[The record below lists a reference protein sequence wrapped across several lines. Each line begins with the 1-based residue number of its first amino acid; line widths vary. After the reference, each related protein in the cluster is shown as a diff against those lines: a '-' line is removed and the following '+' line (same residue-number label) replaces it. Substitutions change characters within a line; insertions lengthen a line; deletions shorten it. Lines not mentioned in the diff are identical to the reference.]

1 MTRESRTTSIV
12 SYVLL
17 VFLVVLALFPFVV
30 AIITSFKTHEEVY
43 HTPFIWI
50 PKMPTLANY
59 YYVIIKDEFWRYFF
73 NSVFVASVTTFIAV
87 CLAIMAGYGFSR
99 YKFKGRNVLKLGSL
113 ASYLVPTAVLFLPF
127 YLLMNQ
133 LKLLNSLWSLVL
145 TYSALNMPIS
155 ILMMSGYFAS
165 IPKELDEAAIID
177 GCSRIRTL
185 LKIILPLASPGI
197 VSVALFCF
205 ISSWQEFL
213 FALIYIEDIPKRTL
227 ALGLATYNTPQHG
240 VMWGNMMAATIF
252 AVLPTTI
259 VFVFF
264 QKRLIAGLTK
274 GALKE

>member
-1 MTRESRTTSIV
+1 
-12 SYVLL
+12 
-17 VFLVVLALFPFVV
+17 
-30 AIITSFKTHEEVY
+30 
-43 HTPFIWI
+43 
-50 PKMPTLANY
+50 
-59 YYVIIKDEFWRYFF
+59 
-73 NSVFVASVTTFIAV
+73 
-87 CLAIMAGYGFSR
+87 
-99 YKFKGRNVLKLGSL
+99 
-113 ASYLVPTAVLFLPF
+113 LFLPF

-185 LKIILPLASPGI
+185 MRVVLPLASPGI

-227 ALGLATYNTPQHG
+227 ALGLATYKTPQHG
-240 VMWGNMMAATIF
+240 VLWGNMMAATIF

>member
-1 MTRESRTTSIV
+1 MIRESKTTSIA

-17 VFLVVLALFPFVV
+17 IFLVVLALYPFVV
-30 AIITSFKTHEEVY
+30 AMTTSFKTQEEVY

-50 PKMPTLANY
+50 PKKATLENY
-59 YYVIIKDEFWRYFF
+59 YYVIVKDGFWKYFF

-87 CLAIMAGYGFSR
+87 FLAIMAGYGFSR
-99 YKFKGRNVLKLGSL
+99 YKFRGRNVLKLGSL

-127 YLLMNQ
+127 YLLMSR

-145 TYSALNMPIS
+145 TYSALNLPIS

-165 IPKELDEAAIID
+165 IPRELDEAAIID
-177 GCSRIRTL
+177 GCSRVRTL
-185 LKIILPLASPGI
+185 MQVVLPLASPGI

-213 FALIYIEDIPKRTL
+213 FALIYIEEIPKRTL
-227 ALGLATYNTPQHG
+227 ALGLATYNAPQHG

-259 VFVFF
+259 VFIFF

>member
-1 MTRESRTTSIV
+1 MTRESRTTSII
-12 SYVLL
+12 SYILL
-17 VFLVVLALFPFVV
+17 VILVALALFPFVV
-30 AIITSFKTHEEVY
+30 SIITSLKTHEEVY
-43 HTPFIWI
+43 HSPFIWI
-50 PKMPTLANY
+50 PKLPTLVNY
-59 YYVIIKDEFWRYFF
+59 YNVIIKDGFWRYFF
-73 NSVFVASVTTFIAV
+73 NSVFVATVTTLVAV
-87 CLAIMAGYGFSR
+87 WLAIMAGYGFSR
-99 YKFKGRNVLKLGSL
+99 FKFKGRNVLKLGSL

-155 ILMMSGYFAS
+155 ILMMSGYFSS
-165 IPKELDEAAIID
+165 IPRELDEAAIID
-177 GCSRIRTL
+177 GCSRVRTL
-185 LKIILPLASPGI
+185 VKIVLPLASPGI

-252 AVLPTTI
+252 AVLPTTV
-259 VFVFF
+259 VFVLF